1 MFTLCK
7 MFEEHIG
14 VNLDLSRPFNLL
26 GYANHE
32 QQPEPFRS
40 VTSVA
45 WLRRDL
51 RLDDNPALM
60 AALADDDEVVP
71 LFVRDPGLS
80 DAAGGGSRRIARL
93 DAALVDLDNRLRGVG
108 GRLIIRHGRPEE
120 VLPAVMRE
128 VGARRVHAARDVTPY
143 AIRRDEAVARA
154 VPLILHPGL
163 LVVEPDA
170 IGERCVFA
178 AFHRRWMGAEIRPPI
193 DAPRRIRVP
202 TAFASAPLAQVVVG
216 GEADPLDRARVFAA
230 SGAAAYAADRDRLD
244 LDGTSHLS
252 VDLHFGTISPS
263 RLVETVADDA
273 FRRQLAWRDWANHL
287 LFWRP
292 DASSLAWQT
301 GLQAIPWRVDA
312 AELATW
318 REGRT
323 GFPTV
328 DAAMRQLAE
337 TGWISNR
344 ARLIAASF
352 LTRELFLDW
361 RLGARH
367 FMQTLVDG
375 DVANNAGNWQWV
387 AGVGTDAAPYFR
399 ILSPTRQGERFDPH
413 GIWVRHWVPELR
425 HVPDA
430 FIHRPWDA
438 PSGPPAGYPRR
449 IVDRAMVL
457 ERVRSAFRAA
467 RHPTMAIPGPEYGPD
482 PA

>member
-1 MFTLCK
+1 MLVFT
-7 MFEEHIG
+7 
-14 VNLDLSRPFNLL
+14 
-26 GYANHE
+26 NHE
-32 QQPEPFRS
+32 HSRQPLRS
-40 VTSVA
+40 VTSIA

-60 AALADDDEVVP
+60 AALADDDEVLP
-71 LFVRDPGLS
+71 LFVRDPGLA
-80 DAAGGGSRRIARL
+80 DAAGGDSRRMARL
-93 DAALVDLDNRLRGVG
+93 DAALVDLDSRLRGVG

-120 VLPAVMRE
+120 ILPSVMRE
-128 VGARRVHAARDVTPY
+128 VGAKQVHAARDVTPY
-143 AIRRDEAVARA
+143 AIRRDAAVGRA

-170 IGERCVFA
+170 IGQRRVFA
-178 AFHRRWMGAEIRPPI
+178 AFHRRWMGAETRTPI
-193 DAPRRIRVP
+193 HAPHRIRVP
-202 TAFASAPLAQVVVG
+202 TKFASAPLPEVVVAS
-216 GEADPLDRARVFAA
+216 EADPLDRARVFAA

-292 DASSLAWQT
+292 EASNLAWQT
-301 GLQAIPWRVDA
+301 GLRDIPWRVDPA
-312 AELATW
+312 DLATW

-367 FMQTLVDG
+367 FMLALVDG

-413 GIWVRHWVPELR
+413 GIWVRRWVPELR
-425 HVPDA
+425 DVPDA

-467 RHPTMAIPGPEYGPD
+467 RGATQPT
-482 PA
+482 